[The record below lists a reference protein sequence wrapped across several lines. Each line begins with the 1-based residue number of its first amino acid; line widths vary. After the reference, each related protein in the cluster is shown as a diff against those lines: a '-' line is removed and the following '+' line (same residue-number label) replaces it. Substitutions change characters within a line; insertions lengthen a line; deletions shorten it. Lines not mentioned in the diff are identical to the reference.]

1 LRKKTETKMRDY
13 SFLLGLLLIASSLI
27 LVAGVD
33 VPAELLAKA
42 LNYAQNNMPE
52 PEMTVQR
59 LQAGDIDTLYK
70 TAKSLNENE
79 GDDRF
84 ASIMIWHILADGD
97 AQHILSQVALG
108 FTYAE
113 EDKERAID
121 YFKLAGEGGP
131 HHAAL
136 FNAGR
141 LLVDTGDYAGALAYL
156 RAAANLSESQPR
168 YAQSTLT
175 VTSRD
180 AYEALSLDL
189 MSRNDLSLEQMANM
203 FLYAHLSNFPGPGSP
218 EEKLWEKAMVSI
230 EAYSKTEN
238 AKHLDKALQ
247 HLIKLEKYKKFSH
260 LQSHLLQSLRTLLLK
275 KLKNAEGEEL

>member
-1 LRKKTETKMRDY
+1 MRDY
-13 SFLLGLLLIASSLI
+13 SFLLGLLLLIASSLI
-27 LVAGVD
+27 LVAGVE

-52 PEMTVQR
+52 PEMTVQN

-70 TAKSLNENE
+70 AAKSLNENE
-79 GDDRF
+79 GVARF

-97 AQHILSQVALG
+97 AQEHILSQVALS
-108 FTYAE
+108 FTYM
-113 EDKERAID
+113 RRRIRHGLFTRT
-121 YFKLAGEGGP
+121 YFKLAGEDGP
-131 HHAAL
+131 HHVAL

-156 RAAANLSESQPR
+156 RAGVNLSESQPR

-189 MSRNDLSLEQMANM
+189 VSRNDLSLEQMANM
-203 FLYAHLSNFPGPGSP
+203 FLYAHLSNFPAPGSP
-218 EEKLWEKAMVSI
+218 KEKLWEKAMVPI
-230 EAYSKTEN
+230 EAYSEAED

-247 HLIKLEKYKKFSH
+247 NLIKLEKYNNFLH

-275 KLKNAEGEEL
+275 KLKNGEGEEL

>member
-1 LRKKTETKMRDY
+1 MREY
-13 SFLLGLLLIASSLI
+13 SFLLGLLLIAFSLI

-33 VPAELLAKA
+33 VSAELLAKA
-42 LNYAQNNMPE
+42 LDHAQNNMPE

-70 TAKSLNENE
+70 TAKSLNKNG

-84 ASIMIWHILADGD
+84 SSIRIWHILADGD

-113 EDKERAID
+113 EDKERAIH
-121 YFKLAGEGGP
+121 YFKLAGENGP

-141 LLVDTGDYAGALAYL
+141 LLVDTGDEAGALAYL

-168 YAQSTLT
+168 YAQSKLT
-175 VTSRD
+175 VTSRNT
-180 AYEALSLDL
+180 YEALSLDL
-189 MSRNDLSLEQMANM
+189 MSRNDLSLRQMANM
-203 FLYAHLSNFPGPGSP
+203 FLYAHLANYPAPDSP
-218 EEKLWEKAMVSI
+218 EEKLWEKAMTSI
-230 EAYSKTEN
+230 EAYSEDKN

-247 HLIKLEKYKKFSH
+247 NLIKLAKYNTFSQ